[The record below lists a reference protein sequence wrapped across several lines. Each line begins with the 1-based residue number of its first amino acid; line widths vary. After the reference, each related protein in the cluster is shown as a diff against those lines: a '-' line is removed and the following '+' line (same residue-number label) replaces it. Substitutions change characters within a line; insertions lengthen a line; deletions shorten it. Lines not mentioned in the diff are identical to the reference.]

1 LQIATIRDDS
11 DAGTTITTT
20 LKGRLIGMDF
30 DWQSINASG
39 SFAERDYV
47 TNKLSTWMPILE
59 PLRDTPLSVLEIGSM
74 EGRSSFSLP
83 ATCLRPSSPASIPST
98 NGRKGSTGI

>member
-1 LQIATIRDDS
+1 
-11 DAGTTITTT
+11 
-20 LKGRLIGMDF
+20 MDF

-74 EGRSSFSLP
+74 EGRSALFFASY
-83 ATCLRPSSPASIPST
+83 LRKPSSPASILST
-98 NGRKGSTGI
+98 NGRKGSTTI

>member
-1 LQIATIRDDS
+1 
-11 DAGTTITTT
+11 
-20 LKGRLIGMDF
+20 MDF

-47 TNKLSTWMPILE
+47 TNKLPTWMPILE
-59 PLRDTPLSVLEIGSM
+59 PLRDTPLSILEIGSM
-74 EGRSSFSLP
+74 EGRSALFLP
-83 ATCLRPSSPASIPST
+83 AICERPSSPASIPST